1 MIYFMSFISILGI
14 FEIIS
19 NIFHLSKGSIDKIGQ
34 SAKRQHQELPL
45 NIKDIHFFI
54 KAIIMLIFGI
64 MFLIIGIIYFS
75 SKEHNSFF
83 SIFLLGLFG
92 LYGILQAVLYRKTLN
107 VWLSAI
113 VYNIPILVYYI
124 AL

>member
-1 MIYFMSFISILGI
+1 MYFILILGI

-54 KAIIMLIFGI
+54 KAIIMLIFGL
-64 MFLIIGIIYFS
+64 MFLITGILYFLNIDQNIVFGMLTFIS
-75 SKEHNSFF
+75 
-83 SIFLLGLFG
+83 FG
-92 LYGILQAVLYRKTLN
+92 LYGLLQAILYSKTLN
-107 VWLSAI
+107 VWLSVV
-113 VYNIPILVYYI
+113 VYNIPLLLYYI
-124 AL
+124 IF